1 MEPDQHHRAKDRQEE
16 GIGMRY
22 ENIPQELRIL
32 NQWVCANEGSKV
44 PMQANRPYPA
54 SSTNPATW
62 ASFEDALWAVEHGY
76 YDYLGFVFND
86 NGIVGIDL
94 DDALYEVE
102 YTLLG
107 LTEPQACK
115 NLSEN
120 AEEIVRL
127 CRSYTEISKSGTGV
141 HIFVKGD
148 IPFKGKNN
156 LAGIEMY
163 KTARFFIMTGE
174 PVVFGS
180 VVDNQSA
187 LDQIVNKYFP
197 ETRERKSTTVT
208 PRIYNPEWDNPKGS
222 KRVKVRPNYPVIP
235 DGCRNI
241 CLTSLAGMMHSIGYT
256 KGQIYQEL
264 QYANNTACKPPLLDS
279 ELRTICNSVTRY
291 QR

>member
-1 MEPDQHHRAKDRQEE
+1 MICYD
-16 GIGMRY
+16 
-22 ENIPQELRIL
+22 NIPQELRVL
-32 NQWVCANEGSKV
+32 KQWVCAKEGSKV

-76 YDYLGFVFND
+76 YDYIGFVFND

-94 DDALYEVE
+94 DDAVS
-102 YTLLG
+102 TLEFSSLNG
-107 LTEPQACK
+107 IIPVRYASDIATDIL
-115 NLSEN
+115 NLCN
-120 AEEIVRL
+120 TYA
-127 CRSYTEISKSGTGV
+127 EISKSGTGL
-141 HIFVKGD
+141 HILLKGD

-156 LAGIEMY
+156 LNGVEMY
-163 KTARFFIMTGE
+163 KTARFFIMTGDAFTNCCYVE
-174 PVVFGS
+174 E
-180 VVDNQSA
+180 NQEA
-187 LDQIVNKYFP
+187 LDQIVEKYFP
-197 ETRERKSTTVT
+197 ETRASKTTTVT

-256 KGQIYQEL
+256 KGQIYREL
-264 QYANNTACKPPLLDS
+264 QYANNTACKPPLLDC
-279 ELRTICNSVTRY
+279 ELKAICNSVTRY

>member
-1 MEPDQHHRAKDRQEE
+1 
-16 GIGMRY
+16 MRY
-22 ENIPQELRIL
+22 GGIPEELKRL

-54 SSTNPATW
+54 SSTNPDTW

-94 DDALYEVE
+94 DDSLFDIEYAVLGSTAPQHGKDMSELAL
-102 YTLLG
+102 
-107 LTEPQACK
+107 
-115 NLSEN
+115 
-120 AEEIVRL
+120 EIVRL
-127 CRSYTEISKSGTGV
+127 CRSYTEISKSGTGL

-156 LAGIEMY
+156 LAGIEIY
-163 KTARFFIMTGE
+163 KAARFFIMTGE
-174 PVVFGS
+174 PVVFGG
-180 VVDNQSA
+180 VADNQPA
-187 LDQIVNKYFP
+187 LDYIVDKYFP
-197 ETRERKSTTVT
+197 ETRASKSTTVT
-208 PRIYNPEWDNPKGS
+208 PRIYNPEWDCPKGS
-222 KRVKVRPNYPVIP
+222 KRVKIRPKYPRIP

-241 CLTSLAGMMHSIGYT
+241 CLTSLAGMMHSIGYS
-256 KGQIYQEL
+256 KGHIFREL
-264 QYANNTACKPPLLDS
+264 QYANDTACDPPLLDA